1 MNLRFTPQAVQ
12 DLSDIADY
20 IRAEN
25 PIAAMRVRAAI
36 LESLQILISF
46 PHVGRRQSVENVHR
60 LITRRFGYL
69 VYYQLDEVASEIVV
83 LAIRHPA
90 RAPLSSE

>member
-1 MNLRFTPQAVQ
+1 MNLRFTPQAAQ

-25 PIAAMRVRAAI
+25 PMAAARVRGAI
-36 LESLQILISF
+36 LESLQVLFSF
-46 PHVGRRQSVENVHR
+46 PHIGRRQSIEDVR
-60 LITRRFGYL
+60 KLITRRFGYL
-69 VYYQLDEVASEIVV
+69 VYYQLDEAAAEIVV

-90 RAPLSSE
+90 RAPFGSE

>member
-1 MNLRFTPQAVQ
+1 MNLRFTPQAIQ

-25 PIAAMRVRAAI
+25 PMATARVRAAI
-36 LESLQILISF
+36 LESLQVLISF
-46 PHVGRRQSVENVHR
+46 PHIGRRQSVEDVR
-60 LITRRFGYL
+60 KLITRRFGYL
-69 VYYQLDEVASEIVV
+69 VYYRLDNAAAEIVV

-90 RAPLSSE
+90 RAPLSYE